1 MLIYNDSKIEGIFN
15 SYLINF
21 RFDTKYSKYELE
33 LKDIKKVLQDLSI
46 LLCYDLEPCHDI
58 ICAKFSNIRGI
69 SYPFFKECLYNF
81 LDKKEVR
88 LNTMFLAEQNSV
100 PLEDVKTIGNNNIFN
115 KRRYEESENIEE
127 IKITDDLNLIILHRS
142 LYILKKKFEKYK
154 PQFKEIYNKYSEKI
168 FDFEGNKGEI
178 LENEI
183 LVEKNQVPKILVELM
198 NKGKFELDALKNIK
212 DAINKEMKYYNNN
225 INIEDN
231 IMKEFIEYV
240 NKNRRKYNY
249 IYKEKKINRNFKLE
263 SYLDYIPTGDDELTK
278 IVIET
283 VGENNKN
290 IKNDNISEIVPNKI
304 QLNEM
309 NKDDLISEISRNKN
323 VVNEENE
330 NSNEDKKD
338 FNGEILLEEKNK
350 NNQNENIVQ
359 NEENNNN
366 NNNVLINK
374 NKVKKNSFYSEVEN
388 KKTIKYSKY
397 FLYIESLPLII
408 ADFISNQNKPYIILD
423 HGDDLRNDLRTL
435 FDNEI
440 LGRLGEEITY
450 EINRNKIEQLK
461 ELLLNKAKIE
471 KNISC
476 YEDLLYQMR
485 TRNQN
490 VSFVLITIQK
500 LKNSLDWIEKKIS
513 VIQDDTN
520 TFNEYENNLRMQK
533 LNKKI
538 IQQKNNNINKKEKTQ
553 KNPKKHNIKNIR
565 KVTNEINETNED
577 KEEEDN
583 NNEIK
588 DDNNEDNE
596 NDENKNDNE
605 NDENKNDNE
614 NEENK
619 NDNENEEN
627 KDDNENEENKD
638 DNENEE
644 NKDDNENEENKDD
657 NENDGKSDN
666 SNDNNSK
673 SEESENKDNISK
685 YSKSKN
691 SKNNESINNISFKK
705 NSQNEEN
712 SNNGEIIENIES
724 KKQSQLN
731 SRRLSEISILKLDKH
746 IEGIDTARLID
757 SNLINKDNLFFSAK
771 KSKNVENQN
780 NRNNL
785 NFFNQYSTKKVQLP
799 KIKPKGELSKE
810 EKREINIKEIF
821 NFYSH
826 QHSNAGHKTTFDSI
840 RDKFEH
846 LNLSEFAKFCTEFK
860 VMIPKEKIIEIFKK
874 TATSVKEMSFQEF
887 KVALSKISTA
897 INEEKIKQLKK
908 RITHFKNSLNYNNR
922 NMTIENLKKEQVDE
936 LVKKCKEEIKQLN
949 KKTNEELLEEF
960 YLYLQIDE
968 EEKYHLKMK
977 GFVLPIFQ
985 GGSSVLHTVIG
996 EQATTKNLPVKVKL
1010 GNIKEMIEKRKEQK
1024 KNIEKNVIRVNGLDR
1039 EHQKKRLDQIN
1050 TNKNIFLNNS
1060 LLNIHKKNKLE
1071 PIKQTNS
1078 NYSDTNINNRNRKKY
1093 INDILNLK
1101 NNENEFVFDNN
1112 LSDNIKIAERY
1123 EINNWNNNNIRNYNK
1138 ENMKLNSFPRKLKD
1152 LINDEEAEK
1161 EVSEQLNFKPNNI
1174 LGNNTYM
1181 NPLFL
1186 KNKNVQNVKENKYTW
1201 ESLEKMKSSSLV
1213 DENELNNLIK

>member
-127 IKITDDLNLIILHRS
+127 IKITDDLNLILLHRS

-154 PQFKEIYNKYSEKI
+154 PQFKDIYNKYSEKI

-231 IMKEFIEYV
+231 IMKEFMEYI
-240 NKNRRKYNY
+240 NENRRKYNY

-323 VVNEENE
+323 VINEENE

-350 NNQNENIVQ
+350 NNQNENIEQ
-359 NEENNNN
+359 NEDNKNNNN
-366 NNNVLINK
+366 NILINK

-408 ADFISNQNKPYIILD
+408 ADFISNQNKSYIILD

-440 LGRLGEEITY
+440 LGRLGKEITY

-485 TRNQN
+485 THNQN

-500 LKNSLDWIEKKIS
+500 LKDSLDWIEKKIS

-533 LNKKI
+533 LNEKI
-538 IQQKNNNINKKEKTQ
+538 IQQKIKNINKKEKTQ
-553 KNPKKHNIKNIR
+553 KNTKKHIIKNIR
-565 KVTNEINETNED
+565 KVTNEINETNEE
-577 KEEEDN
+577 KEEEN
-583 NNEIK
+583 NNSEVK
-588 DDNNEDNE
+588 DDNNE

-605 NDENKNDNE
+605 NDENKNGNE
-614 NEENK
+614 NEEK
-619 NDNENEEN
+619 KGDNVNEEN
-627 KDDNENEENKD
+627 KDDNENYR
-638 DNENEE
+638 
-644 NKDDNENEENKDD
+644 
-657 NENDGKSDN
+657 KSDN
-666 SNDNNSK
+666 NDDNNSK
-673 SEESENKDNISK
+673 SDESENKDNISK
-685 YSKSKN
+685 NSKSKK
-691 SKNNESINNISFKK
+691 SENNEEGNDINDISFKQK
-705 NSQNEEN
+705 NQNEEN
-712 SNNGEIIENIES
+712 SNKEEIIENNES

-731 SRRLSEISILKLDKH
+731 SRRLSEISILKLDEH

-757 SNLINKDNLFFSAK
+757 SNLINKDNLIFSAK
-771 KSKNVENQN
+771 KTKNVENQN

-785 NFFNQYSTKKVQLP
+785 NFFNNYSIKKVQLP

-887 KVALSKISTA
+887 KLALSIISTA
-897 INEEKIKQLKK
+897 INEEKIKQLKR

-922 NMTIENLKKEQVDE
+922 NITIENLKKEQVDE
-936 LVKKCKEEIKQLN
+936 LVKKCKEDINQLN

-977 GFVLPIFQ
+977 GFVLPIFH
-985 GGSSVLHTVIG
+985 GGSSILHTVTG

-1039 EHQKKRLDQIN
+1039 EYQKKRLDQIN

-1123 EINNWNNNNIRNYNK
+1123 EINNWNNNIRNYYK

-1174 LGNNTYM
+1174 FGNNANM
-1181 NPLFL
+1181 NPLLL
-1186 KNKNVQNVKENKYTW
+1186 KNKNVQNIKENKYTW

-1213 DENELNNLIK
+1213 DENVLNNLIK

>member
-127 IKITDDLNLIILHRS
+127 IKITDDLILIILHRS

-154 PQFKEIYNKYSEKI
+154 PQFKDIYNKYSEKI

-183 LVEKNQVPKILVELM
+183 LVEKNQIPKILIELL
-198 NKGKFELDALKNIK
+198 NKGKFELTALKNIK

-231 IMKEFIEYV
+231 IMKEFMEYI
-240 NKNRRKYNY
+240 NENRRKYNY

-290 IKNDNISEIVPNKI
+290 LKNDNISEIVPNKI
-304 QLNEM
+304 KLNEI

-323 VVNEENE
+323 IINEENE

-350 NNQNENIVQ
+350 NNQNENIEQ
-359 NEENNNN
+359 NEDNKNNNN
-366 NNNVLINK
+366 NILINK
-374 NKVKKNSFYSEVEN
+374 NKVKKNSFYSELEN

-408 ADFISNQNKPYIILD
+408 ADFISNQNKSYIILD

-485 TRNQN
+485 THNQN

-500 LKNSLDWIEKKIS
+500 LKDSLDWIEKKIS

-533 LNKKI
+533 LNEKI
-538 IQQKNNNINKKEKTQ
+538 IQQKNKNINKKEKSQ

-565 KVTNEINETNED
+565 KVTNEINETNEE
-577 KEEEDN
+577 KEEEN
-583 NNEIK
+583 NNSEVK
-588 DDNNEDNE
+588 DDNNE

-605 NDENKNDNE
+605 NDEKKEDNV
-614 NEENK
+614 
-619 NDNENEEN
+619 NEEN
-627 KDDNENEENKD
+627 KDDNV
-638 DNENEE
+638 
-644 NKDDNENEENKDD
+644 NEENKDD
-657 NENDGKSDN
+657 NENDSKSD
-666 SNDNNSK
+666 SNDDNNSK
-673 SEESENKDNISK
+673 SDERENKDNISK
-685 YSKSKN
+685 NSKSKK
-691 SKNNESINNISFKK
+691 SENNEEGNDINDISFKQK
-705 NSQNEEN
+705 NQNEEN
-712 SNNGEIIENIES
+712 SNKEETIDNNES

-757 SNLINKDNLFFSAK
+757 SNLINKDNLFFRAK
-771 KSKNVENQN
+771 KTKNVENQN

-785 NFFNQYSTKKVQLP
+785 NFFNNYSIKKVQLS

-887 KVALSKISTA
+887 KLALSIISTA
-897 INEEKIKQLKK
+897 INEEKIKQLKR

-922 NMTIENLKKEQVDE
+922 NITIENLKKEQVDE
-936 LVKKCKEEIKQLN
+936 LVKKCKEDINQLN

-977 GFVLPIFQ
+977 GFVLPIFH
-985 GGSSVLHTVIG
+985 GGSSILHTVTG

-1101 NNENEFVFDNN
+1101 NNENEFVFDNH

-1123 EINNWNNNNIRNYNK
+1123 EINNWNNNIRNYNK

-1174 LGNNTYM
+1174 FGNNANM
-1181 NPLFL
+1181 NPLLL
-1186 KNKNVQNVKENKYTW
+1186 KNKNVQNIKENKYTW

>member
-100 PLEDVKTIGNNNIFN
+100 PLENVKTIGNNNIFN
-115 KRRYEESENIEE
+115 KRSYEESENIEE
-127 IKITDDLNLIILHRS
+127 IKITDDLNLILLHRS

-183 LVEKNQVPKILVELM
+183 LVEKNEVPKILLELM
-198 NKGKFELDALKNIK
+198 NKGKFELATLKNIK

-231 IMKEFIEYV
+231 IMKEFIDYINE
-240 NKNRRKYNY
+240 NRRKYNY

-283 VGENNKN
+283 VGENNN

-304 QLNEM
+304 NLNEI
-309 NKDDLISEISRNKN
+309 NKDDLISEIYRNKN
-323 VVNEENE
+323 INNEENV
-330 NSNEDKKD
+330 NLNEDKND

-350 NNQNENIVQ
+350 NNQNENIEQ
-359 NEENNNN
+359 NEENKNNN
-366 NNNVLINK
+366 NNILINK
-374 NKVKKNSFYSEVEN
+374 NKVKKNSFYSEIEN

-397 FLYIESLPLII
+397 YIYIESLPLII
-408 ADFISNQNKPYIILD
+408 ADFISNQNKSYIILD

-485 TRNQN
+485 THNQN
-490 VSFVLITIQK
+490 VSFVLITIKK
-500 LKNSLDWIEKKIS
+500 LKDSLDWIEKKIS

-520 TFNEYENNLRMQK
+520 TFNEYENNLRIQK
-533 LNKKI
+533 LNEKI
-538 IQQKNNNINKKEKTQ
+538 IQQKNNNINKKEKT
-553 KNPKKHNIKNIR
+553 KKVTKKHIIKNIK
-565 KVTNEINETNED
+565 KVNNEINETNEN
-577 KEEEDN
+577 KEEENN
-583 NNEIK
+583 NNEVK
-588 DDNNEDNE
+588 DDNNEEKKINENKNDNE
-596 NDENKNDNE
+596 NEENMNDNE

-619 NDNENEEN
+619 DEY
-627 KDDNENEENKD
+627 
-638 DNENEE
+638 
-644 NKDDNENEENKDD
+644 
-657 NENDGKSDN
+657 ENDGKSDN
-666 SNDNNSK
+666 SDDNNK
-673 SEESENKDNISK
+673 SDESENKDNESK
-685 YSKSKN
+685 DSKFKKSEKN
-691 SKNNESINNISFKK
+691 EKNEKENNINDISFKNK
-705 NSQNEEN
+705 NQNEEN
-712 SNNGEIIENIES
+712 SNSDEIIENNES
-724 KKQSQLN
+724 KKQSQIN
-731 SRRLSEISILKLDKH
+731 SRRLSEISILKLDEH

-757 SNLINKDNLFFSAK
+757 SNIINKDNLIFSSK
-771 KSKNVENQN
+771 KTKNVENQN
-780 NRNNL
+780 YRNNL
-785 NFFNQYSTKKVQLP
+785 NFFNQYNTKKVQLP
-799 KIKPKGELSKE
+799 KIKPKGELTKE
-810 EKREINIKEIF
+810 EKREINMKEIF

-860 VMIPKEKIIEIFKK
+860 ILIPKEKIIEIFKK

-887 KVALSKISTA
+887 KVSLSKISTA

-922 NMTIENLKKEQVDE
+922 NITIENLKKEQVDE
-936 LVKKCKEEIKQLN
+936 LVNKCKEEIKQLN

-977 GFVLPIFQ
+977 GFVLPIFH
-985 GGSSVLHTVIG
+985 GGSSILHTVIG
-996 EQATTKNLPVKVKL
+996 EQTTTKNLPVKVKL

-1039 EHQKKRLDQIN
+1039 EHQKKRIDKNN

-1123 EINNWNNNNIRNYNK
+1123 EINNWNNNMRNYNK

-1161 EVSEQLNFKPNNI
+1161 EVSEQLNFKPNI
-1174 LGNNTYM
+1174 FGNNINL
-1181 NPLFL
+1181 NPLLL
-1186 KNKNVQNVKENKYTW
+1186 KNKNIQNVKGNKYTW

>member
-115 KRRYEESENIEE
+115 KKRYEESENIEE
-127 IKITDDLNLIILHRS
+127 IKITDDLNLILLHRS

-183 LVEKNQVPKILVELM
+183 LVEKNQVPKILLELM
-198 NKGKFELDALKNIK
+198 NKGKFELATLKNIK

-231 IMKEFIEYV
+231 IMKEFMEYI
-240 NKNRRKYNY
+240 NESRRKYNY

-290 IKNDNISEIVPNKI
+290 LNNDNISEIVPNKI
-304 QLNEM
+304 
-309 NKDDLISEISRNKN
+309 KDDFISEISRNKN
-323 VVNEENE
+323 IINEENE

-338 FNGEILLEEKNK
+338 FNGEILLEEKKN
-350 NNQNENIVQ
+350 NNQNENIEQ
-359 NEENNNN
+359 NEENKNNS
-366 NNNVLINK
+366 NVLINK

-408 ADFISNQNKPYIILD
+408 ADFISNQNKSYIILD

-485 TRNQN
+485 THNQN

-520 TFNEYENNLRMQK
+520 TFNEYENNLRIQK
-533 LNKKI
+533 LNEKI
-538 IQQKNNNINKKEKTQ
+538 IQQKANNINRKEKTQ
-553 KNPKKHNIKNIR
+553 KNSKKHNIKNIR

-577 KEEEDN
+577 KEEENN
-583 NNEIK
+583 NNEVK
-588 DDNNEDNE
+588 EDNNEDNA

-605 NDENKNDNE
+605 NDENKENNE
-614 NEENK
+614 
-619 NDNENEEN
+619 NENEEN
-627 KDDNENEENKD
+627 KDVNENEENKD
-638 DNENEE
+638 V
-644 NKDDNENEENKDD
+644 
-657 NENDGKSDN
+657 NENDSKSD
-666 SNDNNSK
+666 SSDDNNSK
-673 SEESENKDNISK
+673 SDSSDDNNSKSDESENKDNKSK
-685 YSKSKN
+685 KSKSKKSEN
-691 SKNNESINNISFKK
+691 KGNINDISVKKNN
-705 NSQNEEN
+705 QNEEN
-712 SNNGEIIENIES
+712 SNNDEIIANSES

-731 SRRLSEISILKLDKH
+731 SRRLSEISILKLDEH

-757 SNLINKDNLFFSAK
+757 SNLINKDNLIFSSK
-771 KSKNVENQN
+771 KTKNVENQN
-780 NRNNL
+780 NKNNL

-887 KVALSKISTA
+887 RVALSKISTA

-922 NMTIENLKKEQVDE
+922 NITIENLKKEQVDE
-936 LVKKCKEEIKQLN
+936 LVKKCKEDIKQLN

-977 GFVLPIFQ
+977 GFVLPIFH
-985 GGSSVLHTVIG
+985 GGSSVLHTVTG
-996 EQATTKNLPVKVKL
+996 EQATVKNLPVKVKL

-1123 EINNWNNNNIRNYNK
+1123 EINNWNNNIRNYNK
-1138 ENMKLNSFPRKLKD
+1138 ENIKLNSFPRKLKD
-1152 LINDEEAEK
+1152 LINDGEAEK
-1161 EVSEQLNFKPNNI
+1161 EVSEQLNFKPYNI
-1174 LGNNTYM
+1174 FGNNTNM
-1181 NPLFL
+1181 NPLLL
-1186 KNKNVQNVKENKYTW
+1186 KNKNIQNVKENKYTW

>member
-58 ICAKFSNIRGI
+58 ICAKFSNIKGI

-100 PLEDVKTIGNNNIFN
+100 PLEDVKTIGNNNNFN

-127 IKITDDLNLIILHRS
+127 IKITDDLNLILLHRS

-183 LVEKNQVPKILVELM
+183 LVEKSQVPKILVELM
-198 NKGKFELDALKNIK
+198 NKGKFELATLKNIK
-212 DAINKEMKYYNNN
+212 DAINKELKYYNNN

-231 IMKEFIEYV
+231 LMKEFMEYI
-240 NKNRRKYNY
+240 NENRRKYNY

-283 VGENNKN
+283 VGENINKN

-304 QLNEM
+304 KLNDM
-309 NKDDLISEISRNKN
+309 NKDDAISEISRNKN
-323 VVNEENE
+323 IINEENE

-350 NNQNENIVQ
+350 NSQ
-359 NEENNNN
+359 NEENKNNN
-366 NNNVLINK
+366 NNILINK
-374 NKVKKNSFYSEVEN
+374 NKIKKNSFYSEVEN

-397 FLYIESLPLII
+397 FIYIESLPLII
-408 ADFISNQNKPYIILD
+408 ADFISNQNKSYIILD

-450 EINRNKIEQLK
+450 EINRNKVEQLK

-485 TRNQN
+485 THNQN

-500 LKNSLDWIEKKIS
+500 LKDSLDWVEKKIS

-533 LNKKI
+533 LNEKI
-538 IQQKNNNINKKEKTQ
+538 IQQKSINMNKKEKNQ
-553 KNPKKHNIKNIR
+553 KNSRKHTIKNI
-565 KVTNEINETNED
+565 KKIDNEIKETNED
-577 KEEEDN
+577 NEDTN
-583 NNEIK
+583 NNVVK
-588 DDNNEDNE
+588 DDNDNFYNNDNNENENKDDIENENKNDIE
-596 NDENKNDNE
+596 NDENKNDN
-605 NDENKNDNE
+605 DNE

-619 NDNENEEN
+619 EENENEN
-627 KDDNENEENKD
+627 DN
-638 DNENEE
+638 
-644 NKDDNENEENKDD
+644 
-657 NENDGKSDN
+657 KSDN
-666 SNDNNSK
+666 SNENSK
-673 SEESENKDNISK
+673 SEKSENKENV
-685 YSKSKN
+685 SKN
-691 SKNNESINNISFKK
+691 SKLENNEKGNDINDVSFKSK
-705 NSQNEEN
+705 SQNEEN
-712 SNNGEIIENIES
+712 SNNGEIIENNES
-724 KKQSQLN
+724 KKQSQIN
-731 SRRLSEISILKLDKH
+731 SRRLSEISILKLDEH

-757 SNLINKDNLFFSAK
+757 SNLINKDNLIFSSK
-771 KSKNVENQN
+771 KTKNVENQN

-799 KIKPKGELSKE
+799 KIKQKGELTKE

-860 VMIPKEKIIEIFKK
+860 IMIPKEKITEIFIK

-897 INEEKIKQLKK
+897 INEEKIKQLNK

-922 NMTIENLKKEQVDE
+922 NITIENLKKEQVDE
-936 LVKKCKEEIKQLN
+936 LVKKCKEEIKQLKN
-949 KKTNEELLEEF
+949 KTNEELLEEF

-977 GFVLPIFQ
+977 GFVLPIFN
-985 GGSSVLHTVIG
+985 GGASVLHTVTG
-996 EQATTKNLPVKVKL
+996 EQNTTKNLPVKVKL
-1010 GNIKEMIEKRKEQK
+1010 GNIKELIEKRKEQK

-1060 LLNIHKKNKLE
+1060 LLNIHKNNKLE

-1101 NNENEFVFDNN
+1101 NNENEFVFDNH

-1123 EINNWNNNNIRNYNK
+1123 EINNWNNNIRNYNK

-1174 LGNNTYM
+1174 FGNNINM
-1181 NPLFL
+1181 NPLLL
-1186 KNKNVQNVKENKYTW
+1186 KNKNIQNVKENKYTW

-1213 DENELNNLIK
+1213 DETELNNLIK